1 MNSTQKIKLLLFI
14 PTLECG
20 GTEKYISLFCNHINT
35 DKFDATVVVLNNAYP
50 FYEINYATKIIDLRV
65 KRVSRAF
72 FRIKK
77 IIKEQQPDIIFSAAN
92 HLNLLFA
99 LSGRILTKK
108 IPVIARESSIVS
120 INNRRAKFPVIYNW
134 LVKKFY
140 RRLDFIL
147 CQSVYMQQ
155 DLIKNFNI
163 PENKTT
169 VIHNPVEELQL
180 NNSALHTTTGKIVKF
195 ITVARLCAEKGI
207 DRLIRS
213 VANFSPPYQYFIFGE
228 GDKRKELQ
236 QQINTMQLGDSI
248 FLCGEKVNPW
258 QNMGDADLF
267 LSGSYYE
274 GFPNAVLEAVALG
287 IPVIAFDSPGGTKE
301 IITNGENG
309 LLVNDNDENAFTI
322 AIENAL
328 QSKFDRAEI
337 IASTKKRFSIQASMR
352 ATEELLINLVFGK
365 TANQQSK

>member
-1 MNSTQKIKLLLFI
+1 MNNEQKIKLLLFV

-35 DKFDATVVVLNNAYP
+35 DKFEVTLVVLNNPHP
-50 FYEINYATKIIDLRV
+50 FYEINYATKVIDLQV
-65 KRVSRAF
+65 KRVSRSF

-99 LSGRILTKK
+99 LCGRSLTKK

-120 INNRRAKFPVIYNW
+120 INNRRAKFPIIYNW

-140 RRLDFIL
+140 QRLDFIL
-147 CQSVYMQQ
+147 CQSLYMKQ

-169 VIHNPVEELQL
+169 VIHNPVEEVQL
-180 NNSALHTTTGKIVKF
+180 NNSALHTNTGKIVKF
-195 ITVARLCAEKGI
+195 ITVARLSAEKGI

-213 VANFSPPYQYFIFGE
+213 VASFSLSYQYFIFGE

-236 QQINTMQLGDSI
+236 AQINALQLGDKI

-258 QNMGDADLF
+258 HNMGDADLF

-274 GFPNAVLEAVALG
+274 GFPNALLEAVALG

-301 IITNGENG
+301 IISNGENG
-309 LLVNDNDENAFTI
+309 VLVSDNDENAFTI

-328 QSKFDRAEI
+328 QSKFDRAKI
-337 IASTKKRFSIQASMR
+337 IASTKKHFSIQASIG
-352 ATEELLINLVFGK
+352 ATEELLINLLVGK
-365 TANQQSK
+365 TAN